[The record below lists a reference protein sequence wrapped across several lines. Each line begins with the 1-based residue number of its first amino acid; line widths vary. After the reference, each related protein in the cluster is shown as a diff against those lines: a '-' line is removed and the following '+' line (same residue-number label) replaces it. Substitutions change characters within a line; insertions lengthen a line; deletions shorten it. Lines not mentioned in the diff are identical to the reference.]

1 VTLPPLA
8 TYELS
13 PLAFFDAQSQLSG
26 LEVRAKGLDRVSEE
40 ESEILQFVRTAEG
53 KGVGVLR
60 SSGGEVWTAVK
71 HGSNLVRSGTWTSA
85 DLVVV
90 LDSGKIILTYSF
102 KGRY

>member
-1 VTLPPLA
+1 VVTLHPLT

-13 PLAFFDAQSQLSG
+13 PLAFFDAQPQLSG
-26 LEVRAKGLDRVSEE
+26 LTVRAQGLDKVHEE

-60 SSGGEVWTAVK
+60 FSGGEVWTAVK
-71 HGSNLVRSGTWTSA
+71 HGSSLVRGGTWRSA

-90 LDSGKIILTYSF
+90 LDNGE
-102 KGRY
+102 